1 MIPTMTHPH
10 TTPGASM
17 DGKPPLSMYRPYTV
31 EEAQQAAHQL
41 TQELHR
47 IARERAWE
55 RLVTS

>member
-1 MIPTMTHPH
+1 
-10 TTPGASM
+10 M